1 MKLPHRRQFLH
12 LAAGA
17 AALSG
22 LTGITLAQ
30 EWPTRP
36 ITMLVTVAA
45 GGGGDVLARILTP
58 RLSEL
63 LGRQIIVENDGRAGG
78 MPGVARVAKAAPDGY
93 LFVVGS
99 VGTFAANQALYK
111 NPLYNAATDFA
122 PVTLVSEQPFV
133 LVTRKDFPASNL
145 QEFMAYAQ
153 ANQSK
158 MQYGSPGTG
167 SSGHLACLL
176 LNGALAINVTHVPYR
191 SGAQAMQDLLA
202 GRIDYSCNF
211 IVTALPQIDGGT
223 VKGLAAMTRER
234 TSLLANLPSAHEQG
248 LTNFDTSS
256 WNAFFLPKGTPPA
269 IIQKLHDATVA
280 TMEAPAVQERLKEI
294 GATVVVPER
303 RSQEYLKKFVENEIE
318 KWAAPIKA
326 SGVSMD

>member
-1 MKLPHRRQFLH
+1 MKLPRRTFLH

-17 AALSG
+17 AALIA
-22 LTGITLAQ
+22 LTSTTLAQ
-30 EWPTRP
+30 DWPTRP

-45 GGGGDVLARILTP
+45 GGGSDVLARILAP

-63 LGRQIIVENDGRAGG
+63 LGRQVIVDNDGRAGG
-78 MPGVARVAKAAPDGY
+78 MPGVSRVAKAAPDGY
-93 LFVVGS
+93 LFVLGN
-99 VGTFAANQALYK
+99 VGTFAANQTLYK

-122 PVTLVSEQPFV
+122 PVTLFSEQPNV
-133 LVTRKDFPASNL
+133 LVARKDLPVGNL
-145 QEFMAYAQ
+145 PEFIAYAKVKQ
-153 ANQSK
+153 AK

-176 LNGALAINVTHVPYR
+176 LNGALGITVTHVPYR

-211 IVTALPQIDGGT
+211 IVTARPQIDGGT

-234 TSLLANLPSAHEQG
+234 TPLLAHLASAHEQG

-269 IIQKLHDATVA
+269 IIRKLHDATVA
-280 TMEAPAVQERLKEI
+280 TMETPAVQERLKEI
-294 GATVVVPER
+294 GVTVVGPER
-303 RSQEYLKKFVENEIE
+303 RSPEYLTKFVVSEIE
-318 KWAAPIKA
+318 KWAGPIKA

>member
-1 MKLPHRRQFLH
+1 MKLARRSFLH

-17 AALSG
+17 AALTG

-30 EWPTRP
+30 DWPARP
-36 ITMLVTVAA
+36 VTMLVTVAA
-45 GGGGDVLARILTP
+45 GGGGDVLARILAS

-63 LGRQIIVENDGRAGG
+63 LGRGVIVENDGRAGG

-99 VGTFAANQALYK
+99 VGTFSFNQTL

-122 PVTLVSEQPFV
+122 PVILVSEQPLI
-133 LVTRKDFPASNL
+133 LVGRKDLPVRDL
-145 QEFMAYAQ
+145 QEFIAYAKVNQ
-153 ANQSK
+153 AK

-167 SSGHLACLL
+167 STGHLACLL
-176 LNGALAINVTHVPYR
+176 LNRTLGINVTHVPYR

-211 IVTALPQIDGGT
+211 IVTALPQIKGGT
-223 VKGLAAMTRER
+223 VKALATMTKER
-234 TSLLANLPSAHEQG
+234 TPLLANLASAHENG
-248 LTNFDTSS
+248 LANFDVSN
-256 WNAFFLPKGTPPA
+256 WNAFFLPKATPSE

-280 TMEAPAVQERLKEI
+280 TIDTPTVQDRLKEI
-294 GATVVVPER
+294 GVTIVTPER
-303 RSQEYLKKFVENEIE
+303 RSPEYLAKFVVSEIKKFERI
-318 KWAAPIKA
+318 AP
-326 SGVSMD
+326 